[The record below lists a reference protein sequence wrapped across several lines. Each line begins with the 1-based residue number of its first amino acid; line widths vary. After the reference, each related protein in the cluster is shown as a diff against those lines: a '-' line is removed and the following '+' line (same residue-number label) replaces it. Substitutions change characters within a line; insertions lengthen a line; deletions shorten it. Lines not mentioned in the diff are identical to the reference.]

1 MNTTNALLGALALVL
16 SGTAVADNF
25 RVHYEAIGPQL
36 NLHIINTTD
45 SDLNGVE
52 LELLSNPGSS
62 LARQQVGTVSTGAMV
77 PVSIEGIQTP
87 SDQYLVRVY
96 FVGVNG
102 TTESEMVP
110 AHAL

>member
-1 MNTTNALLGALALVL
+1 MKTTNALLGALALVL

-36 NLHIINTTD
+36 NLHIINTSD
-45 SDLNGVE
+45 SDLSGVE
-52 LELLSNPGSS
+52 LELLSNPGNS
-62 LARQQVGTVSTGAMV
+62 LARQQVGTVSSGAMV
-77 PVSIEGIQTP
+77 PVSIESIQTP
-87 SDQYLVRVY
+87 SDRYLVRVY

-102 TTESEMVP
+102 TNKSEMVP